1 MCTPP
6 DEGYFTIMGTRRGN
20 DLPGGELARARAG
33 ERVARTSGKGHSMK
47 ACIAAVL
54 GATVLFAGGC
64 KKKEEKK
71 DPATQGSGQQGS
83 GAAPPAAGVEI
94 AISCGS
100 VGKEAE
106 TCKEGAEAWAQKTGN
121 KVKLVTGP
129 TSSTEQ
135 LALAQ
140 QLLAAGSTD
149 IDVFNVDVVWP
160 GILGTF
166 FLDLKQYSNGAEN
179 EHFEAIIA
187 NNTIDGK
194 LVAMPWFT
202 DAGILYYRKDL
213 LEKHGEKVPTTW
225 AELTATAKKVQDAE
239 RKAGNKDMWGFV
251 FQGKAYEGLTCNAL
265 EWVASHGG
273 GTIIDAEG
281 KVTIDNPD
289 AVAAIEQAA
298 SWIGNISPQGVL
310 NYQEEEA
317 RGIFQSGNAVFM
329 RNWPYAFALAQAAD
343 SPVKDKVG
351 VVVLPKGAGPN
362 ARSAATLGGWN
373 LAVSKFS
380 KNPKQ
385 AAELALY
392 LTSPEEQKRRAI
404 TGNFQP
410 TIVSVYQDQEVVAA
424 NPLFTSLVDTF
435 KNAVP
440 RPATVTGGKYNRV
453 STEFWNAVHAV
464 LSKQAKA
471 KDSLAE
477 LKGKLE
483 QLNRGGKW

>member
-1 MCTPP
+1 
-6 DEGYFTIMGTRRGN
+6 
-20 DLPGGELARARAG
+20 
-33 ERVARTSGKGHSMK
+33 MK
-47 ACIAAVL
+47 AYAAAVL
-54 GATVLFAGGC
+54 WATVLFAGGC
-64 KKKEEKK
+64 KKDAKNE
-71 DPATQGSGQQGS
+71 PAKGSGSAAGSAAQGAPKT
-83 GAAPPAAGVEI
+83 GDPVAAPAGSVEL

-100 VGKEAE
+100 VGKELD
-106 TCKEGAEAWAQKTGN
+106 TCKEGVEAWEKKTGN
-121 KVKLVTGP
+121 KVKVVSSP

-135 LALAQ
+135 LAQAQ

-149 IDVFNVDVVWP
+149 IDVFNIDIVWP

-166 FLDLKQYSNGAEN
+166 FLDLKEYSNGAEKA
-179 EHFEAIIA
+179 HFEAIVA

-194 LVAMPWFT
+194 LIAIPWFT

-213 LEKHGEKVPTTW
+213 LEKHGEKVPATW
-225 AELTATAKKVQDAE
+225 ADLTAAAKKIQDAE

-265 EWVASHGG
+265 EWVTSYGG
-273 GTIIDAEG
+273 GTVIDAEG

-289 AVAAIEQAA
+289 AAAAIELAA
-298 SWIGNISPQGVL
+298 SWVGTISPQGVL

-317 RGIFQSGNAVFM
+317 RASFQSGKAVFM
-329 RNWPYAFALAQAAD
+329 RNWPYAYKLAQADD
-343 SPVKDKVG
+343 SPVKGKVG
-351 VVVLPKGAGPN
+351 IAVLPKGGGAN

-380 KNPKQ
+380 KHPKQ

-404 TGNFQP
+404 SGGFQP
-410 TIVSVYQDQEVVAA
+410 TIASVYQDKDVVAA
-424 NPLFTSLVDTF
+424 NPVFTDLVDTF
-435 KNAVP
+435 KAAVP
-440 RPATVTGGKYNRV
+440 RPTTVTKGKYNRV
-453 STEFWNAVHAV
+453 STELWNAVHSV

-483 QLNRGGKW
+483 GVSRGGKW

>member
-1 MCTPP
+1 
-6 DEGYFTIMGTRRGN
+6 
-20 DLPGGELARARAG
+20 
-33 ERVARTSGKGHSMK
+33 MK
-47 ACIAAVL
+47 AYVAAVL
-54 GATVLFAGGC
+54 WTTVLFAGGC
-64 KKKEEKK
+64 KKDAKKEADKG
-71 DPATQGSGQQGS
+71 TQGSGQQGT
-83 GAAPPAAGVEI
+83 GAAPPAASVEI

-100 VGKEAE
+100 VGKDFE
-106 TCKEGAEAWAQKTGN
+106 TCKAGAEAWEKKTGN
-121 KVKLVTGP
+121 KAKLVTGP

-166 FLDLKQYSNGAEN
+166 FLDLKEYSKGSEK
-179 EHFEAIIA
+179 EHFEAIVA

-225 AELTATAKKVQDAE
+225 QELTATAKKIQDAE
-239 RKAGNKDMWGFV
+239 RKAGNKDMWGYV

-265 EWVASHGG
+265 EWVVSHGG
-273 GTIIDAEG
+273 GTIIDTEG
-281 KVTIDNPD
+281 KVTIDNAD
-289 AVAAIEQAA
+289 AAAAIELAA
-298 SWIGNISPQGVL
+298 SWIGTISPQGVL
-310 NYQEEEA
+310 NYEEEES

-329 RNWPYAFALAQAAD
+329 RNWPYAFKLSQEEK

-351 VVVLPKGAGPN
+351 IAVLPKGAGAN

-380 KNPKQ
+380 KHPKE
-385 AAELALY
+385 AADLALY
-392 LTSPEEQKRRAI
+392 LTGTEEQKRRAI
-404 TGNFQP
+404 TGGFQP
-410 TIVSVYQDQEVVAA
+410 TIVSVYQDKDVVTA
-424 NPLFTSLVDTF
+424 NPMFTDLVDTF
-435 KNAVP
+435 KSAVP
-440 RPATVTGGKYNRV
+440 RPSTATKGKYNRV

-471 KDSLAE
+471 KDSLAD

-483 QLNRGGKW
+483 QMSRGGKW

>member
-1 MCTPP
+1 
-6 DEGYFTIMGTRRGN
+6 
-20 DLPGGELARARAG
+20 
-33 ERVARTSGKGHSMK
+33 MK
-47 ACIAAVL
+47 AFATAAL
-54 GATVLFAGGC
+54 CATVLFAGGC
-64 KKKEEKK
+64 KKNENKEADKG
-71 DPATQGSGQQGS
+71 AGGMGSAGQGSAKPVESAGAQGGS
-83 GAAPPAAGVEI
+83 VEI

-100 VGKEAE
+100 VGKDYEN
-106 TCKEGAEAWAQKTGN
+106 CKAGAEAWQKKTGN
-121 KVKLVTGP
+121 KAKLVTGP

-166 FLDLKQYSNGAEN
+166 FLDLKEYSKGAEK
-179 EHFEAIIA
+179 EHFEAIVA

-213 LEKHGEKVPTTW
+213 LEKYKEKVPTTW
-225 AELTATAKKVQDAE
+225 QELTATAKKIQDAE
-239 RKAGNKDMWGFV
+239 RKAGNKDMWGYV

-265 EWVASHGG
+265 EWVSSFGG
-273 GTIIDAEG
+273 GTIIDPDG

-289 AVAAIEQAA
+289 AAAALELAG
-298 SWIGNISPQGVL
+298 SWIGTISPKGVL
-310 NYQEEEA
+310 NYEEEES

-329 RNWPYAFALAQAAD
+329 RNWPYAYDLAQDAK

-351 VVVLPKGAGPN
+351 IAVLPKGAGAN

-380 KNPKQ
+380 KHPKE
-385 AAELALY
+385 AADLALY
-392 LTSPEEQKRRAI
+392 LTGPEEQKRRAT
-404 TGNFQP
+404 TGGFQP
-410 TIVSVYQDQEVVAA
+410 TIVSLYQDKDVVTSH
-424 NPLFTSLVDTF
+424 PMFTSLVDTF
-435 KNAVP
+435 KSAVP
-440 RPATVTGGKYNRV
+440 RPSTATKGKYNRV

-464 LSKQAKA
+464 LSKEAKA
-471 KDSLAE
+471 KDSLAD

-483 QLNRGGKW
+483 GMGRGGKW

>member
-1 MCTPP
+1 
-6 DEGYFTIMGTRRGN
+6 
-20 DLPGGELARARAG
+20 
-33 ERVARTSGKGHSMK
+33 MK
-47 ACIAAVL
+47 AYVAAVL
-54 GATVLFAGGC
+54 WATVLFAGGC
-64 KKKEEKK
+64 KKDAKKEAGQ
-71 DPATQGSGQQGS
+71 DPGSATQGSGT
-83 GAAPPAAGVEI
+83 GAAPAAAVEI

-100 VGKEAE
+100 VGKDFE
-106 TCKEGAEAWAQKTGN
+106 TCKAGAEAWEKKTGN

-129 TSSTEQ
+129 TSSNEQ

-140 QLLAAGSTD
+140 QLLAASSTD

-166 FLDLKQYSNGAEN
+166 FLDLKEYSNGAEK

-213 LEKHGEKVPTTW
+213 LEKHKEKVPTTW
-225 AELTATAKKVQDAE
+225 QELTATAKKIQDAE
-239 RKAGNKDMWGFV
+239 RKAGNKDMWGYV

-265 EWVASHGG
+265 EWVVSHGG

-281 KVTIDNPD
+281 KVTIDNPE
-289 AVAAIEQAA
+289 AAAAIELAA
-298 SWIGNISPQGVL
+298 SWIGKISPQGVL
-310 NYQEEEA
+310 NYEEEES

-329 RNWPYAFALAQAAD
+329 RNWPYAYKLAQED
-343 SPVKDKVG
+343 KSPVKDKVG
-351 VVVLPKGAGPN
+351 IAVLPKGTGAN

-380 KNPKQ
+380 KHPKE
-385 AAELALY
+385 AADLALY
-392 LTSPEEQKRRAI
+392 LTGPEEQKRRAI
-404 TGNFQP
+404 AGGFQP
-410 TIVSVYQDQEVVAA
+410 TIVSVYQDKEVVEA
-424 NPLFTSLVDTF
+424 NPMFADLVDTF

-440 RPATVTGGKYNRV
+440 RPSTATGGKYNRV

-464 LSKQAKA
+464 LSKQGKS
-471 KDSLAE
+471 KESLAD

-483 QLNRGGKW
+483 QMSKGGKW